1 MSKDDT
7 PARYGSISRFLHW
20 SMALLLAWQ
29 FLSALAHYGFEDT
42 AFESFFWPT
51 HKPLGLILIVLAVI
65 RLGWAVVNL
74 SRRPPSI
81 NLAAKLGH
89 VGLYG
94 LLLLIP
100 ALALLRQY
108 GSGRAFEPFGLP
120 LMSGFDGDKIAWMV
134 EPGNLLHGVLGWVL
148 LAMIVGHIG
157 MALVHRKQTG
167 QVNVLPRMWGKD

>member
-1 MSKDDT
+1 M
-7 PARYGSISRFLHW
+7 
-20 SMALLLAWQ
+20 
-29 FLSALAHYGFEDT
+29 
-42 AFESFFWPT
+42 
-51 HKPLGLILIVLAVI
+51 
-65 RLGWAVVNL
+65 NL

-89 VGLYG
+89 AGLYG

-157 MALVHRKQTG
+157 MVLLHRKQSG
-167 QVNVLPRMWGKD
+167 QINVLPRMWGKD